1 MSKSFNKHFAYSIS
15 ALLISIVFNSIVRPS
30 SRDTAIVSR
39 LYIYTMYYD
48 LLDFSF

>member
-39 LYIYTMYYD
+39 LYNIYIYIYYV
-48 LLDFSF
+48 L